1 MKKYLVLGKPIDH
14 SLSPLLHNYWIKKCK
29 IMLYMKKEIEK
40 NDIEL
45 VIEEIRKKFKVLML
59 QCLIKNLLFLT

>member
-29 IMLYMKKEIEK
+29 IDALYEKKEIEK

-45 VIEEIRKKFKVLML
+45 VIEEIRKK
-59 QCLIKNLLFLT
+59 KNSRH